1 MFKSGSLAGALLRQ
15 DMTYRQ
21 TDTAFYS
28 FKDISDAA
36 HLTMDEDQRASLDW
50 SSHPGVIRIRL
61 VLALKLEQLI
71 CADLDKSSEEA
82 I

>member
-1 MFKSGSLAGALLRQ
+1 
-15 DMTYRQ
+15 
-21 TDTAFYS
+21 
-28 FKDISDAA
+28 
-36 HLTMDEDQRASLDW
+36 MDEDQRASLDW

-71 CADLDKSSEEA
+71 SADLDKSSEEA

>member
-1 MFKSGSLAGALLRQ
+1 
-15 DMTYRQ
+15 
-21 TDTAFYS
+21 
-28 FKDISDAA
+28 
-36 HLTMDEDQRASLDW
+36 MDQDQRASLDR